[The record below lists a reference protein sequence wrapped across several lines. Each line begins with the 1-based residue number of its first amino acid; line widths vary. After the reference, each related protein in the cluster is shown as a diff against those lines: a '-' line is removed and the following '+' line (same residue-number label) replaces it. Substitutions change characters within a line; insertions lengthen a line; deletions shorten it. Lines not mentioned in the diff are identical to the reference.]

1 MNSKKVFYIILIT
14 FGGVIFF
21 FNLGGRDLWDP
32 DETRYAVIAREM
44 RESGNWI
51 LPHLN
56 GKIYAEKPPLFFW
69 LVNLSVIFLGEDTE
83 FANRFPSALAGLLI
97 FIFTFIFGTN
107 LFNPKVGFTAAL
119 ILGTCLIFPQVS
131 RWMVLDSLF
140 TLLFLSSLFSFYRG
154 IENPDQRRKYF
165 LMAGFFIGLGVL
177 TKGPVTFLSILI
189 LLIFALIQKEKERF
203 WNKDLLYGF
212 ILTLTIILIWLF
224 PACWTGGEEYSKRII
239 IEQSIGRLSGSG
251 KHVHP
256 EPFFFYFI
264 RFPAGFFPWTV
275 FLPSLSIWIW
285 KERKW
290 KEKSFLFLI
299 VWFCAIF
306 LFFTLSKGKKDTYIL
321 PLYPAAAMMV
331 GSLWD
336 SSISSSN
343 KGKGII
349 MGFIALLLIALILF
363 VVTISGVFKKFH
375 PELRSYDQMLISI
388 SIYLSLELMV
398 CFFFFLKNQ
407 KWVTFL
413 TFIIVWAFFHLHIS
427 YSLPPKLNPKRSM
440 KEFSK
445 RVLQRM
451 GRGDELKTC
460 FFTPLGLL
468 YYTKNNFIEK
478 INTKERFFE
487 IFHSPQ
493 RIFLVIQRKDLD
505 RLKKE
510 MNIEIPPIEEAKVG
524 HWDLILICNK

>member
-1 MNSKKVFYIILIT
+1 MNSKKVFYIILLT
-14 FGGVIFF
+14 VGGFVFF

-44 RESGNWI
+44 RETGNWI
-51 LPHLN
+51 LPYLN

-69 LVNLSVIFLGEDTE
+69 LVNFSVIFLGEDTE
-83 FANRFPSALAGLLI
+83 FANRLPSALAGLLT
-97 FIFTFIFGTN
+97 FILTFIFGAK
-107 LFNPKVGFTAAL
+107 LFNHRVGFIAAL

-140 TLLFLSSLFSFYRG
+140 TLLSLFSLLSFYRG
-154 IENPDQRRKYF
+154 FENTDQRRKYF
-165 LMAGFFIGLGVL
+165 IMAGFFIGLGVL
-177 TKGPVTFLSILI
+177 TKGPAAFLNILI
-189 LLIFALIQKEKERF
+189 FLIFAFIQKERERF

-212 ILTLTIILIWLF
+212 IFSLTIILIWLI
-224 PACWTGGEEYSKRII
+224 PACWLGGEDYSKRII

-251 KHVHP
+251 KHVHS

-275 FLPSLSIWIW
+275 FLPSVFIWIW

-290 KEKSFLFLI
+290 KEKSFRFLM
-299 VWFCAIF
+299 VWFSVIF

-321 PLYPAAAMMV
+321 PLYPAAAMIV

-336 SSISSSN
+336 SSISSN
-343 KGKGII
+343 KGKGILF
-349 MGFIALLLIALILF
+349 GFTVLIIIALILF
-363 VVTISGVFKKFH
+363 VVSVLGMFKKFP
-375 PELRSYDQMLISI
+375 PEAGSYDRLLIFI
-388 SIYLSLELMV
+388 SIYLFFGLMI
-398 CFFFFLKNQ
+398 CLFFFLKDR
-407 KWVTFL
+407 KEIAFFI
-413 TFIIVWAFFHLHIS
+413 FIIIWVFFHLHIS
-427 YSLPPKLNPKRSM
+427 YVLPPKLNPQRSM

-445 RVLQRM
+445 KVLQKIEI
-451 GRGDELKTC
+451 GDELKTC

-478 INTKERFFE
+478 INTKERFLEVFQ
-487 IFHSPQ
+487 SSQ
-493 RIFLVIQRKDLD
+493 RVFMVIQRKDLD

-510 MNIEIPPIEEAKVG
+510 MNIEIHPIEEAKVG
-524 HWDLILICNK
+524 HWDLLLVSNR